1 MLAEP
6 PAGGITP
13 PASTSPTTMTAMTPS
28 PDDAAEA
35 GTSTSTAPSTTTTL
49 RLREIDDTHF
59 DEESEEGSAG
69 WPTHRKLK
77 NFFVRK
83 RASTQKSSSTRNLL
97 VSNDEGIFFSDE
109 GANTEINNGDDESK
123 TTSFSISEI
132 E

>member
-35 GTSTSTAPSTTTTL
+35 GTSTSTAPSTTTL

-83 RASTQKSSSTRNLL
+83 RSSSQKSSSTRNLL